1 MYGVADAGVEFVN
14 HQKPG
19 DNTVVR
25 VQSGNLSGSRW
36 GLRGSE
42 DLGGGL
48 RAIFALESGFNVD
61 DGKSAQGSRLF
72 GRQAWIGLSSTYGTL
87 SLGRHTT
94 AMYDIGVQYDPMGI
108 STRYSIGVQ
117 DTAFQSRT
125 DNSLKYV
132 GKYGPVTA
140 KLLYSFGAD
149 GTSRVN
155 GEVPGN
161 YKVGRAFGGSLAYES
176 GPLALAVV
184 YDELNGNTVATDDQ
198 KTRKAALVGT

>member
-1 MYGVADAGVEFVN
+1 MA
-14 HQKPG
+14 
-19 DNTVVR
+19 
-25 VQSGNLSGSRW
+25 
-36 GLRGSE
+36 
-42 DLGGGL
+42 
-48 RAIFALESGFNVD
+48 
-61 DGKSAQGSRLF
+61 
-72 GRQAWIGLSSTYGTL
+72 TL

-149 GTSRVN
+149 GTSGVN

-176 GPLALAVV
+176 GPLALAVSTT
-184 YDELNGNTVATDDQ
+184 NSTAIQWPPT
-198 KTRKAALVGT
+198 TRRPGRPRWWVPTQSAR